1 MSSLMRSDMQLLRI
15 TLAASLIFVAMAA
28 IALAGPFE
36 DILGAAEKG
45 DYSTAHWLLR
55 PLAEQGNAVAQFDL
69 GFMYDT
75 GHGVMQDYGEAM
87 RWYRLAAQQGNALA
101 QYNLGFMYANGHGVS
116 QAYAEAAKWYLLSAE
131 QGYTWAQFYLGF
143 FLANGQG
150 VSKNLVLAHMW
161 LSLAAASRFKPPFGS
176 LKTIDENERRALA
189 TLATGARGKLE
200 SQMTPDQIAEA
211 QKLAGEWKPT
221 PERSFAN

>member
-1 MSSLMRSDMQLLRI
+1 MSSPMRSDMQLLRA

-75 GHGVMQDYGEAM
+75 GHGVMQDYGGYEV
-87 RWYRLAAQQGNALA
+87 
-101 QYNLGFMYANGHGVS
+101 VS
-116 QAYAEAAKWYLLSAE
+116 TCGPTRKCLSTVQSWLPVRQWSWRIA
-131 QGYTWAQFYLGF
+131 GLCRGSKMVSPLRRTGLYLGPI
-143 FLANGQG
+143 LPG
-150 VSKNLVLAHMW
+150 LL
-161 LSLAAASRFKPPFGS
+161 FG
-176 LKTIDENERRALA
+176 
-189 TLATGARGKLE
+189 
-200 SQMTPDQIAEA
+200 
-211 QKLAGEWKPT
+211 
-221 PERSFAN
+221 

>member
-1 MSSLMRSDMQLLRI
+1 MSSPMRSDMQLLRA

-87 RWYRLAAQQGNALA
+87 RWYRLAAQQGNAVTVGVHEA
-101 QYNLGFMYANGHGVS
+101 KIAYRRTMPKQRNGISFPQNGAIPGRNS
-116 QAYAEAAKWYLLSAE
+116 
-131 QGYTWAQFYLGF
+131 TWASF
-143 FLANGQG
+143 
-150 VSKNLVLAHMW
+150 W
-161 LSLAAASRFKPPFGS
+161 LMG
-176 LKTIDENERRALA
+176 
-189 TLATGARGKLE
+189 RG
-200 SQMTPDQIAEA
+200 
-211 QKLAGEWKPT
+211 
-221 PERSFAN
+221 